1 MSTQNS
7 ICSHTHNDHNGV
19 EKAPVIV
26 VMVPFPLQ
34 SHLNQLLQLSHLISS
49 YNIPVHYVGSTFYNS
64 QVRSRSRIHA
74 DPANIHFHDFPTPPF
89 TSEYSSSDFLFPSF
103 HATKHL
109 REPVSALLHQLSSKA
124 KRLIIINDVLSASVV
139 QDAQTLPNAKSYIFY
154 SVSAFDVFT
163 HIWEAMGKPFQLE
176 AEIIPSELP
185 SLQDC
190 VTPESLRLMTDQYQ
204 FVGSKAGELYN
215 TTRSIEA
222 TYVDLLRKVMNGNGK
237 IWAIGPLLPT
247 ITSSSNNS
255 SCSSGRE
262 KCLEWLDKQ
271 GPNSVLYIS
280 FGTTTSLEDEQIEEL
295 ALGLEQSGTKF
306 VWVLRDADE
315 GNASG
320 EGRKRALLPKGFEER
335 VKEVG
340 MVVRDWA
347 PQIEILGHPSIGG
360 FMSHCGWN
368 SFMESISNGVPIAA
382 WPMHSDQPRN
392 AVLITQ
398 LLKVGVFVREW
409 EKRDQIVRS
418 TAISKAVKT
427 LMATDEGKEMRKRA
441 RDMGSAVQRS
451 TEEGGVSRME
461 WDSFIAHITS

>member
-247 ITSSSNNS
+247 ITSS
-255 SCSSGRE
+255 
-262 KCLEWLDKQ
+262 
-271 GPNSVLYIS
+271 
-280 FGTTTSLEDEQIEEL
+280 
-295 ALGLEQSGTKF
+295 
-306 VWVLRDADE
+306 
-315 GNASG
+315 
-320 EGRKRALLPKGFEER
+320 
-335 VKEVG
+335 
-340 MVVRDWA
+340 
-347 PQIEILGHPSIGG
+347 
-360 FMSHCGWN
+360 
-368 SFMESISNGVPIAA
+368 
-382 WPMHSDQPRN
+382 
-392 AVLITQ
+392 
-398 LLKVGVFVREW
+398 EW